1 MLTEAMQSFCLYKIF
16 DVVNREYKIKEIV
29 LENEVFLGPWNFR
42 LSQFSVFWL
51 CDALACR

>member
-1 MLTEAMQSFCLYKIF
+1 MLTEAMQSFSLYKIF

-42 LSQFSVFWL
+42 ISQFSVF
-51 CDALACR
+51 RF

>member
-1 MLTEAMQSFCLYKIF
+1 MLTEAMQSFSLYKIF

-42 LSQFSVFWL
+42 LSLFSVFRVFRGL
-51 CDALACR
+51 KH